1 MRHLFLSIASDD
13 NILSFCFAHNG
24 SILAVENL
32 LNNQANLPV
41 LNEFPLWELLSVI
54 LALFSCFLSFILF
67 RQRKLFFMQR
77 YRLNERLNE
86 QLRLI
91 RSLLDLCYA
100 YRESPAVFL
109 DKFKDKVNIRELK
122 SYTLIDAPKK
132 RFPPVPPS
140 RSAREGDFICSTVP
154 AVAARRGSAGARR
167 SCYCP
172 SRAGLSAI
180 YNRRYANNYC
190 HIYNN
195 LLYI

>member
-122 SYTLIDAPKK
+122 SYVLIEPSNKHFFKLKEEERILCSLLEAGFTHRELCVIFNLKK
-132 RFPPVPPS
+132 TS
-140 RSAREGDFICSTVP
+140 
-154 AVAARRGSAGARR
+154 
-167 SCYCP
+167 
-172 SRAGLSAI
+172 
-180 YNRRYANNYC
+180 
-190 HIYNN
+190 N
-195 LLYI
+195 LYTKYHRILQKLNQDKIQDSSVVEKS

>member
-1 MRHLFLSIASDD
+1 MKHFLFIVPEGRLLPLQFADAIPVLASD
-13 NILSFCFAHNG
+13 NSFSG
-24 SILAVENL
+24 YRTETSLASGL
-32 LNNQANLPV
+32 
-41 LNEFPLWELLSVI
+41 PLWEVSTAV
-54 LALFSCFLSFILF
+54 LALFACFLLYLFF
-67 RQRKLFFMQR
+67 RQKKRAVLQR
-77 YRLNERLNE
+77 YRSAE

-91 RSLLDLCYA
+91 RCLLDLCYT